1 MLKNGLKKVNSG
13 SMNIR
18 PVTKKDLP
26 AIVEMLA
33 NDKLGRLREVYQT
46 PLPKVYYTAFERII
60 ADNNQELLTV
70 ENEEQEPIA
79 TFQLSFIPYLTYQGG
94 IRCQVENVRVRDD
107 YTGKGIGRQM
117 FEWIID
123 RAKKKGA
130 HVVQLTSDKQR
141 PDAIRFYEKLG
152 FSASHEGMK
161 LHL

>member
-1 MLKNGLKKVNSG
+1 
-13 SMNIR
+13 MNIR

-46 PLPKVYYTAFERII
+46 PLPKVYYEAYERII
-60 ADNNQELLTV
+60 ADKNQELLAV

>member
-46 PLPKVYYTAFERII
+46 PLPKVYYEAYERII
-60 ADNNQELLTV
+60 ADKNQELLAV